1 MTERNAMVEWERAE
15 AREWN
20 TGRNVDAWQRD
31 PRGDETNVAYATSWP
46 KRVGLVLRATRDLWG
61 MHPQVAAAMLCATR
75 SPERRE

>member
-46 KRVGLVLRATRDLWG
+46 KTGWSRAAGHPRSLGNASAGGGCDALRDA
-61 MHPQVAAAMLCATR
+61 Q
-75 SPERRE
+75 S